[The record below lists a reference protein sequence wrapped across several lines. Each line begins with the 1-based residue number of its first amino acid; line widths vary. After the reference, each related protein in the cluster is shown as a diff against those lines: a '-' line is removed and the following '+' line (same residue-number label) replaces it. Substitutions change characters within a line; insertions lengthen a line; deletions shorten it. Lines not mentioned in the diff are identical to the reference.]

1 MKIPQTSAKDR
12 LIAMIRNLHK
22 QNLLDNPNYRR
33 TLIEEADKAR
43 ISEAQ
48 LDRLI
53 AEVINPSVVE
63 EPAKTP
69 EPVVAEPEHIEPQED
84 KKNKKPYLIIA
95 AAVIVVAVVLVWLLS
110 DKPIEPPKVEEPTN
124 IEQPIV
130 QQPKNDEPKT
140 ENPVAEPSKP
150 DEPIAEPPK
159 NNPPQKGNLDYGN
172 FDGKIINGEPD
183 GYGNLLYSKEHILN
197 RNDLEKRKAMPGD
210 KVEGEFKNG
219 NLIQGEIIR
228 KDGSHETLL
237 IGG

>member
-69 EPVVAEPEHIEPQED
+69 ESVVAEPEHIEPQED
-84 KKNKKPYLIIA
+84 KKNKKP
-95 AAVIVVAVVLVWLLS
+95 
-110 DKPIEPPKVEEPTN
+110 
-124 IEQPIV
+124 
-130 QQPKNDEPKT
+130 
-140 ENPVAEPSKP
+140 
-150 DEPIAEPPK
+150 
-159 NNPPQKGNLDYGN
+159 
-172 FDGKIINGEPD
+172 
-183 GYGNLLYSKEHILN
+183 
-197 RNDLEKRKAMPGD
+197 
-210 KVEGEFKNG
+210 
-219 NLIQGEIIR
+219 
-228 KDGSHETLL
+228 
-237 IGG
+237 